1 MEESSLLA
9 GEPGGR
15 RLSAGGVRK
24 LTFPSAMLGGY
35 NVSAVTAFLNTVAH
49 ELTARDDEQ
58 RELVAEIQRLGE
70 ENTQLRQQ
78 ANGHRTEPLQR
89 VEQQAMVVLTRAQ
102 QNADR
107 LVADA
112 QAQAR
117 ELMGSGR
124 RQRENMLADGRE
136 KATRIIEE
144 AVDEAG
150 REAARI
156 AAQAPVNAQR
166 QLAYYK
172 SLADTVRHS
181 LNANLA
187 ALQAQVERWELA
199 EREGAAG
206 LLQTGPQP
214 AVPLS

>member
-15 RLSAGGVRK
+15 RLSAAGVRK

-35 NVSAVTAFLNTVAH
+35 NVAAVTAFQSTVAA
-49 ELTARDDEQ
+49 ELEARDTEQ
-58 RELVAEIQRLGE
+58 RELVAEISRLGQE
-70 ENTQLRQQ
+70 VTQLRQPS
-78 ANGHRTEPLQR
+78 NGHATEPLRR
-89 VEQQAMVVLTRAQ
+89 VEDQALAVLTRAQ

-112 QAQAR
+112 QVQAR
-117 ELMGSGR
+117 EMMGNGR
-124 RQRENMLADGRE
+124 RQRESMLEDGRV

-166 QLAYYK
+166 QLAYYR
-172 SLADTVRHS
+172 SLADTVRAS
-181 LNANLA
+181 LSANLA
-187 ALQAQVERWELA
+187 ALAAQVERWEA
-199 EREGAAG
+199 EERSGSAAMAG
-206 LLQTGPQP
+206 TGPQP
-214 AVPLS
+214 ARPLA